1 MTVAT
6 PLPPPAL
13 LAPDPHLG
21 RVALRVWLRDWVRW
35 LRGPQA
41 EVRAVLARLDA
52 WLSALEADPAARGR
66 LARAWQGWSAQ
77 GLDWAPLLA
86 DEGIA
91 RRPEFWAEFAH
102 RLRRRLL
109 PVSPETTDVSEWF
122 GRVFDDPLD
131 ARWLAAIPARQVQ
144 RLARLL
150 APADGPAPSAAT
162 VWWPALLDALGI
174 CVAQVAVAGFE
185 PELRHRM
192 SASAQRGRAFHDL
205 GRRLDALRDAL
216 AAHGRDAP
224 ATRDALQALRD
235 GLDECRRAAYT
246 AYAHLDEHGI
256 STAVVF
262 RLRQLRERVL
272 RAKRLLDALASPNGE
287 RAALHL
293 LARLV
298 RASHEARRIGP
309 LVART
314 SQQLAQRVAERNAE
328 TGEHYISRNRAE
340 YRAMLRR
347 ALGGGAVLGLTT
359 WSKLALTSLG
369 LTAFWGGLVAGL
381 NYAAWFVLIMLL
393 HWTVATKQPAM
404 TAPALAARLKH
415 LHSREAVLRFVD
427 EVANLLRSQVAA
439 IAGNL
444 LAVIPV
450 VLLLD
455 AAARLWRGAPLIG
468 VAKAEQI
475 LADHQLWGPTL
486 LLAAGTG
493 VLLFASSLIAGWA
506 ENAFVLYR
514 LDSALAHH
522 PGWVRWLGPARARRW
537 AAWLRANVSGLAANV
552 SLGLL
557 LGLVPALLGFFGIG
571 FDVRHV
577 TLVTGQ
583 LTAAVAALGPDAL
596 LRGDVASAVLA
607 TLLVGPVN
615 LAVSFYLAF
624 RLALKAQGINAVNR
638 QRIQQA
644 LAHRWRKAPG
654 SFLWPPADGAP
665 PRA

>member
-1 MTVAT
+1 MTDASL
-6 PLPPPAL
+6 LPPTDL
-13 LAPDPHLG
+13 LSPDPHAG
-21 RVALRVWLRDWVRW
+21 RVALRTWLRDWVRW
-35 LRGPQA
+35 LRGPA
-41 EVRAVLARLDA
+41 PNVRAALARLEA
-52 WLSALEADPAARGR
+52 WLTALEGDPAARNR
-66 LARAWQGWSAQ
+66 LAQAWQSGSAQ
-77 GLDWAPLLA
+77 GLDWATLLA

-91 RRPEFWAEFAH
+91 RRPEFWAEFGH

-109 PVSPETTDVSEWF
+109 PVSPETTDASEWF
-122 GRVFDDPLD
+122 GWVFDDPLD
-131 ARWLAAIPARQVQ
+131 ARWLAAVPARQVR
-144 RLARLL
+144 RLAGLL
-150 APADGPAPSAAT
+150 APADGQAALAAT
-162 VWWPALLDALGI
+162 LWRPALLDALGV
-174 CVAQVAVAGFE
+174 CVAHVVVAGFE

-192 SASAQRGRAFHDL
+192 SVSAQRGRAFHDL
-205 GRRLDALRDAL
+205 SRRLDALRDAWVT
-216 AAHGRDAP
+216 HGRDDP
-224 ATRDALQALRD
+224 ATRAALQALRS

-272 RAKRLLDALASPNGE
+272 RAKRLLDALASPNEE

-314 SQQLAQRVAERNAE
+314 SQQLAQRVADRNAE

-340 YRAMLRR
+340 YFAMLRR

-359 WSKLALTSLG
+359 WSKLALGALG
-369 LTAFWGGLVAGL
+369 LSAFWGGLLAGL

-427 EVANLLRSQVAA
+427 EVAHLLRSQVAA

-444 LAVIPV
+444 LAVIPA

-455 AAARLWRGAPLIG
+455 AAARLWRDAPLIDG
-468 VAKAEQI
+468 VKAEQI

-493 VLLFASSLIAGWA
+493 ILLFVSSLIAGWS

-522 PGWVRWLGPARARRW
+522 PAWKRWLGPTRARRW

-557 LGLVPALLGFFGIG
+557 LGVVPALLGFFGVG

-583 LTAAVAALGPDAL
+583 ITAAVASLGPDAL
-596 LRGDVASAVLA
+596 LRVDVVSAALA
-607 TLLVGPVN
+607 ALLVGPIN
-615 LAVSFYLAF
+615 LAVSFSLAF

-644 LAHRWRKAPG
+644 LVHRWRKAPG
-654 SFLWPPADGAP
+654 SFLWPPAHEAP
-665 PRA
+665 PRT

>member
-1 MTVAT
+1 M
-6 PLPPPAL
+6 
-13 LAPDPHLG
+13 LAPPHDAS
-21 RVALRVWLRDWVRW
+21 VAGLRLWLRDWVRW
-35 LRGPQA
+35 LRGPRA

-52 WLSALEADPAARGR
+52 WLHALEADASARAR
-66 LARAWQGWSAQ
+66 LARAWHAWTAH
-77 GLDWAPLLA
+77 GLDWASLLA
-86 DEGIA
+86 DEGMA
-91 RRPEFWAEFAH
+91 RRPAFWAEFGH

-109 PVSPETTDVSEWF
+109 PVSPETSDASEWF
-122 GRVFDDPLD
+122 GWVFDDPLD
-131 ARWLAAIPARQVQ
+131 ARWLAAVPARQVQ

-150 APADGPAPSAAT
+150 ALEGEAPTAAT
-162 VWWPALLDALGI
+162 VWWPALLDAVGI
-174 CVAQVAVAGFE
+174 CVAQVVVAGFE
-185 PELRHRM
+185 PELRQRM
-192 SASAQRGRAFHDL
+192 SPAAQRSRVFHEL

-216 AAHGRDAP
+216 ATHGWHAP
-224 ATRDALQALRD
+224 PTQAALQALRD

-246 AYAHLDEHGI
+246 VYAHLDEHGI

-272 RAKRLLDALASPNGE
+272 RAKRLLDALGSPNTE
-287 RAALHL
+287 RAALHV

-314 SQQLAQRVAERNAE
+314 SQLLAQRVTERNAE

-340 YRAMLRR
+340 YGVMLRR

-369 LTAFWGGLVAGL
+369 LTAFWGGLAAGL

-427 EVANLLRSQVAA
+427 EVAHLLRSQVAA

-444 LAVIPV
+444 LAVIPAV
-450 VLLLD
+450 WLLD
-455 AAARLWRGAPLIG
+455 AGWRLWRGTSLIDA
-468 VAKAEQI
+468 AKAEHL
-475 LADHQLWGPTL
+475 LAAHQLWGPTL

-493 VLLFASSLIAGWA
+493 VLLFASSLIAGWV

-522 PGWVRWLGPARARRW
+522 PTWQRWLGPERARRW
-537 AAWLRANVSGLAANV
+537 AAWLRTHVSGLAANI

-557 LGLVPALLGFFGIG
+557 LGLVPALLGFFGIP

-583 LTAAVAALGPDAL
+583 LTAAVAALGPEAL
-596 LRGDVASAVLA
+596 LRGDVASALVA
-607 TLLVGPVN
+607 TLLVGPIN

-654 SFLWPPADGAP
+654 SFLWPPPDDAP
-665 PRA
+665 PRS